1 LCVSSHAA
9 KATQANATNILVLYS
24 HTDHSIFG
32 SVDHLES
39 AVRARVPRPVNF
51 FVESLESRKLEDEG
65 YEKSIVEMLRHT
77 YGRQKLDLLM
87 IGAYPALH
95 FALQHRDELFPG
107 VPIVF
112 FMVDS
117 RWLAGQSGWP
127 GVTGVT
133 GRTNFPATID
143 LALRL
148 HPGAKTVQIITSDSA
163 IDRYWLNVVHAELLR
178 ERNPVKVVDLIGLP
192 TDRLLEEL
200 ASIPSREAV
209 VLFGLS
215 PNEKVQP
222 AIGTWQALERIGG
235 LLPTYC
241 AAARECL
248 GRGGIGGFF
257 VDGEEHN
264 VLAAQLA
271 SRVLSGEQ
279 PDKIPFP
286 QGGPARFYANW
297 QQLRR
302 WHIPESALPPG
313 SVVLYRE
320 PTLWERN
327 QKYIL
332 PVIGVIV
339 AQGLL
344 ITGLLWQRARKRKA
358 EAVLRESEERFRVM
372 ADTTPAL
379 IWMCDAQGN
388 VTYLNDRRVD
398 FTGRDRNAGYDD
410 TWFTYIHPDDRAKVL
425 EANSRALKICQ
436 PFSTEYR
443 LRRRDGVYRWML
455 DVAAPRIDGQ
465 GAFAGF
471 IGSAIDVTDQKLAQ
485 QALERVSG
493 QLIEAQERERTR
505 IARDIHDD
513 ICQRLVLLSMEL
525 EQANRASNLAPSGA
539 KGNLV
544 EIRKHCTEIVGDL
557 RSLSHQLHSSTLDY
571 LGLVPAIR
579 GLCQEISKQHNVRVE
594 FMDERVPQQLSRD
607 ISLCLFRVA
616 QEALHNAAKYSGA
629 DRFAVD
635 ARKIGG
641 DLQLE
646 VTDWGTGFDV
656 DTARRRGGLGLV
668 SMQERINQVHGKLI
682 IESTRG
688 TGTRILVMVPMV
700 VEDTIPPEENLTRQ
714 TLNAVE
720 VK

>member
-1 LCVSSHAA
+1 
-9 KATQANATNILVLYS
+9 
-24 HTDHSIFG
+24 
-32 SVDHLES
+32 
-39 AVRARVPRPVNF
+39 
-51 FVESLESRKLEDEG
+51 
-65 YEKSIVEMLRHT
+65 
-77 YGRQKLDLLM
+77 
-87 IGAYPALH
+87 
-95 FALQHRDELFPG
+95 
-107 VPIVF
+107 
-112 FMVDS
+112 
-117 RWLAGQSGWP
+117 
-127 GVTGVT
+127 
-133 GRTNFPATID
+133 
-143 LALRL
+143 
-148 HPGAKTVQIITSDSA
+148 
-163 IDRYWLNVVHAELLR
+163 
-178 ERNPVKVVDLIGLP
+178 
-192 TDRLLEEL
+192 
-200 ASIPSREAV
+200 
-209 VLFGLS
+209 
-215 PNEKVQP
+215 
-222 AIGTWQALERIGG
+222 
-235 LLPTYC
+235 
-241 AAARECL
+241 
-248 GRGGIGGFF
+248 
-257 VDGEEHN
+257 
-264 VLAAQLA
+264 
-271 SRVLSGEQ
+271 
-279 PDKIPFP
+279 
-286 QGGPARFYANW
+286 
-297 QQLRR
+297 
-302 WHIPESALPPG
+302 
-313 SVVLYRE
+313 
-320 PTLWERN
+320 
-327 QKYIL
+327 
-332 PVIGVIV
+332 
-339 AQGLL
+339 
-344 ITGLLWQRARKRKA
+344 
-358 EAVLRESEERFRVM
+358 M